1 MSTPFTSE
9 TPPKSSQPHKYLTPQ
24 LKKSHKPPK
33 TLKHTSLPFFKPP
46 RYPEDSHDQLHIYQQ
61 TLIPFN
67 TPNKPQETFQ
77 KPRETPPP
85 NTSKP
90 QFTLQRNMEP
100 MNPMN
105 PQNNNWRSQRTSMN
119 EPPKAAYLYQE
130 PKLMCP
136 QNQFMPPMMPNS
148 AYFSTPPYTQVPP
161 YQMGNMG
168 HMGNQPMFGRR
179 EVPQQQ
185 RQQGKMQNNYHNSQ
199 NNQNNKIMRSRFM
212 TKSLPEN
219 VKQAG
224 IFRSNDQRSK
234 NFQQRNLHNHGN
246 RRHPHP
252 HHPPPH
258 RLHQQ
263 QRHQTQEV
271 LPEDVRLKIG
281 QAPLEPLS
289 AYQLFVKDRCVELKK
304 TNPNLPHKEAL
315 AQANDAWLRDLSSE
329 DKEAWQCKYEENSK
343 AYRKQMNEFRQRKGE
358 ILKEYY
364 EKVQVND
371 WRGNEEKEEKIKFK
385 TPFRLFKLDRIE
397 KLKEEN
403 PNVTFRER
411 VSMMKQLWKDLSPHA
426 KFLYVQRSRL
436 DKEKYRDGLFLI
448 LLMFSQRALLER
460 KMNTVL
466 EIQQVKKKSQE
477 KDLDQKSETSKPP
490 MTDDQISSKEEENS
504 DSDGD
509 EEDEDFAA
517 AAQRNEIETPSED
530 TEDPE
535 NESEARDMWK
545 N

>member
-1 MSTPFTSE
+1 MSTPFTSD

-24 LKKSHKPPK
+24 QKKSHKSSK

-46 RYPEDSHDQLHIYQQ
+46 RYPDDSHDIHQQ
-61 TLIPFN
+61 TFIPFN
-67 TPNKPQETFQ
+67 TPSQPQETFQ
-77 KPRETPPP
+77 NPRETPLP

-90 QFTLQRNMEP
+90 QFSLQRNMEP
-100 MNPMN
+100 AKPMN

-119 EPPKAAYLYQE
+119 EPPNASYLYQE
-130 PKLMCP
+130 PKIMGP
-136 QNQFMPPMMPNS
+136 GNQFMPPMMPNP

-161 YQMGNMG
+161 FQMSNIGS
-168 HMGNQPMFGRR
+168 PTMFIGR
-179 EVPQQQ
+179 EFPQQQ
-185 RQQGKMQNNYHNSQ
+185 NQQRGQGYQGNQGKMMQNNYSHHSGQ

-234 NFQQRNLHNHGN
+234 NFQQRNTNNHGN
-246 RRHPHP
+246 RNYP

-258 RLHQQ
+258 RHHQ
-263 QRHQTQEV
+263 QRHPTQEM

-289 AYQLFVKDRCVELKK
+289 AYQLFVKDRCLELKK
-304 TNPNLPHKEAL
+304 NNPSLPQKEAL
-315 AQANDAWLRDLSSE
+315 AQANDAWLRELSKE

-343 AYRKQMNEFRQRKGE
+343 AYRKQLNEFRQRKGE

-364 EKVQVND
+364 EKVRMND
-371 WRGNEEKEEKIKFK
+371 WGKNEEKEEKIKFK

-436 DKEKYRDGLFLI
+436 DKEK
-448 LLMFSQRALLER
+448 
-460 KMNTVL
+460 
-466 EIQQVKKKSQE
+466 
-477 KDLDQKSETSKPP
+477 
-490 MTDDQISSKEEENS
+490 
-504 DSDGD
+504 
-509 EEDEDFAA
+509 
-517 AAQRNEIETPSED
+517 
-530 TEDPE
+530 
-535 NESEARDMWK
+535 
-545 N
+545 